1 MDANPSPKLFV
12 QSTFSIKIIIY
23 ILLLSDKSFQA
34 ENNSLIYSM
43 LYENFS
49 NGAYP

>member
-1 MDANPSPKLFV
+1 MKYLD
-12 QSTFSIKIIIY
+12 
-23 ILLLSDKSFQA
+23 LLLSDKSFQA
-34 ENNSLIYSM
+34 KNNPLIHSM